1 MQSLT
6 KQAGSFLA
14 DNLLNVLQKHRA
26 IHNCRCGVLDD
37 PLLADYPL
45 GIDEEERPVCV
56 HGLFVEYAVEADDLT
71 LGIITQQRVRQF

>member
-37 PLLADYPL
+37 PLLADHPFR
-45 GIDEEERPVCV
+45 IDKKERSVCV
-56 HGLFVEYAVEADDLT
+56 HGNFVEYAVAADDLT
-71 LGIITQQRVRQF
+71 LRRIAEQRVRQF